1 MIGKVSVMSNRLRSF
16 LIVVMSIVVV
26 MAALPMNAFRVNADG
41 FLLYYDGNGGTY
53 TVNTSTYTI
62 YSKTPDDKGEVTVDD
77 NSAVGFIREGY
88 VFAGWNEKSD
98 GKGVTYTPNVTKFN
112 LTDLN
117 KNVTIYA
124 QWTKVCSITF
134 VPDFPDGATVISN
147 SMETQTVLEGQSASL
162 NGNQFSCEGYL
173 FIGWKDDA
181 GKGYEDNGNITV
193 SDNVTLHAQWKEA
206 CTVTFNANNGTGGTD
221 TQVVPKNEATT
232 LSSVSSLG
240 FTAPT
245 LTPAVSFIGW
255 SLGAEDKTIKY
266 TDTEKVT
273 LSADTNLFAQWA
285 ETTVITFAAGA
296 TDATGTMGTQTVGR
310 GYETTLLANGFK
322 RTGYNFKGWSKTPG
336 ATTADYTTTIN
347 LASDAEAT
355 LTLYAVWE
363 KKTYTVEFYDENGT
377 TKLTEISVPYEET
390 PTSTPN
396 PTKAPDDT
404 KVYTFA
410 GWSLK
415 DDDTN
420 TIVNP
425 LPTVTADVAYKAVYS
440 DQTRYYSVN
449 VSSSIPGVGTVSG
462 SGTSYEF
469 DQNATLKAELSAD
482 EISNGYYFVKW
493 KNYIDATISEQATYV
508 YQVKK
513 DIFWTAE
520 FSNEY
525 KVNFSCYPAGSAT
538 LTGGNAYVFG
548 GTAQLSV
555 TPNEGYYITGW
566 TKDGV
571 IVNDKN
577 DSYSFSIDKT
587 NGEEY
592 NVVVNL
598 DNQYTYTTVAS
609 PAVGGTVSDGGSTT
623 YGTAVSLNATPN
635 TENGYHFVNWS
646 DGTNTWTTQEL
657 SYTVKSTATLTAT
670 FANTY
675 VITANPDESSH
686 GSVSGGNTYTY
697 GDPVTLTAT
706 PNTAD
711 GYYFVGW
718 KKDGA
723 DISNTNPVLTFTLD
737 ASDHNYVAVFNNEYN
752 VSVVSSNTAHGSVS
766 GNATKTF
773 GEEATV
779 EAVPE
784 TGYHFVNWT
793 VNGTEV
799 SASATYAFTVKED
812 VKLQANFAIDRHT
825 VLFVNEDGTVLQ
837 SEVLEYGMTPVYTKA
852 TPTKPRTQQY
862 SYTFAGW
869 DKEITTVTADKTYTA
884 TYSSTINYYTVKYVN
899 DDGSVL
905 QEGQFAYGTNA
916 YYQQKATPTKKP
928 TAQFTYTFAG
938 WDNKVTLVT
947 DDVTY
952 TATYDYTI
960 NKYKVTFVNE
970 DGSVLQ
976 TGELEYGKMPVYE
989 KDTPTKASTV
999 QETFT
1004 FAGWDKEI
1012 SKVTGETVYTATYTA
1027 KAITKDD
1034 VNYKHFTVTFE
1045 TNGGSEVV
1053 AQLVAEGGVAFKPEE
1068 PMRERYTFGGWY
1080 VDAALTK
1087 PFSFATVITSD
1098 ITLYAKWIKGSQ
1110 DVDATYAIV
1119 GSGSMSWSTGSGEDI
1134 TVAVERSKEND
1145 SIATH
1150 FKGVQID
1157 GAELEY
1163 YNYELTDDNSGVII
1177 RADALEGLAVGSHT
1191 ITILYDDGKAE
1202 VELVIADANK
1212 PAETGEETTA
1222 TEAGGGEIVNITTEK
1237 SNYLGLWIALAIVA
1251 GVVIAAFPIF
1261 IIKRRSLK

>member
-26 MAALPMNAFRVNADG
+26 MAALPMNAFRVNADSENYEITYWANNNTG
-41 FLLYYDGNGGTY
+41 TTHLDKFPKSSGTTYPLLSNDTDTKFEFVGYIFDGWYSTAGSSGGIKYGDSTTIPEGVEAFDIYAHWRFDSENYIKVTYDPNGGSGVIHEDIVKKDIDFYLENQVFTAPDGKILAGWKDG
-53 TVNTSTYTI
+53 SGKSYTI
-62 YSKTPDDKGEVTVDD
+62 T
-77 NSAVGFIREGY
+77 
-88 VFAGWNEKSD
+88 EKVHSTSD
-98 GKGVTYTPNVTKFN
+98 
-112 LTDLN
+112 LTL
-117 KNVTIYA
+117 YA
-124 QWTKVCSITF
+124 QW
-134 VPDFPDGATVISN
+134 
-147 SMETQTVLEGQSASL
+147 
-162 NGNQFSCEGYL
+162 
-173 FIGWKDDA
+173 
-181 GKGYEDNGNITV
+181 ED
-193 SDNVTLHAQWKEA
+193 K
-206 CTVTFNANNGTGGTD
+206 CTVTFHENNGTDNTK
-221 TQVVPKNEATT
+221 TQDVPKNVSTA

-240 FTAPT
+240 FAAPT

-310 GYETTLLANGFK
+310 GYETTLLANGFD
-322 RTGYNFKGWSKTPG
+322 RTGYNFIGWSKTPG

-363 KKTYTVEFYDENGT
+363 KEEYTVEFYDEDGT
-377 TKLTEISVPYEET
+377 TKLFVLSVYYGDT
-390 PTSTPN
+390 PAPTIT
-396 PTKAPDDT
+396 PTKAPENT
-404 KVYTFA
+404 LVYTFA

-415 DDDTN
+415 DDTTN

-425 LPTVTADVAYKAVYS
+425 LPPVTGAVAYKAVYTS
-440 DQTRYYSVN
+440 TTRYYTVN
-449 VSSSIPGVGTVSG
+449 VSTEPNGIGSVTDSG
-462 SGTSYEF
+462 NNNYTYNSTI
-469 DQNATLKAELSAD
+469 TLGYTLTD
-482 EISNGYYFVKW
+482 EQIAQGYHFVKW
-493 KNYIDATISEQATYV
+493 KEANGEFISFNDTYV
-508 YQVKK
+508 YQIIK
-513 DIFWTAE
+513 DVNIVAE
-520 FSNEY
+520 FSNQYVIDVQPDSSEH
-525 KVNFSCYPAGSAT
+525 GSTSLADRYTFGQEVT
-538 LTGGNAYVFG
+538 LNAY
-548 GTAQLSV
+548 
-555 TPNEGYYITGW
+555 PNTENGYYIVSW
-566 TKDGV
+566 EKDGSIISDAGNSSSYTF
-571 IVNDKN
+571 IVDGAH
-577 DSYSFSIDKT
+577 SF
-587 NGEEY
+587 
-592 NVVVNL
+592 VVNF
-598 DNQYTYTTVAS
+598 DNTYFYSTAAS
-609 PAVGGTVSDGGSTT
+609 PAVGGTVSGGGSTT
-623 YGTAVSLNATPN
+623 YGTAVSLNATPD
-635 TENGYHFVNWS
+635 TANGYHFVNWS
-646 DGTNTWTTQEL
+646 DGTNTWTTPNL
-657 SYTVKSTATLTAT
+657 LYPVTSNATVTAT
-670 FANTY
+670 FDNKY
-675 VITANPDESSH
+675 VITAKPDDSSH

-697 GDPVTLTAT
+697 GDSVTLTAT

-718 KKDGA
+718 KKDGV
-723 DISNTNPVLTFTLD
+723 DISNTNPVLTFTVD
-737 ASDHNYVAVFNNEYN
+737 ASDHNYEAVFKNEYS

-766 GNATKTF
+766 GNVTYAY
-773 GEEATV
+773 GETATV
-779 EAVPE
+779 EATPE

-793 VNGTEV
+793 DESGTEK
-799 SASATYAFTVKED
+799 STDATYSFPVSRDIQLK
-812 VKLQANFAIDRHT
+812 ANFAIDRHT

-837 SEVLEYGMTPVYTKA
+837 SEVLEYGQTPVYTKA

-899 DDGSVL
+899 DDGTVL
-905 QEGQFAYGTNA
+905 QETQVAYGNNA
-916 YYQQKATPTKKP
+916 YYQQQTTPTKKP

-960 NKYKVTFVNE
+960 NKYKITFCNE

-976 TGELEYGKMPVYE
+976 TSELEYGKMPVYE
-989 KDTPTKASTV
+989 KETPTKASTV

-1080 VDAALTK
+1080 IDAALTK

-1134 TVAVERSKEND
+1134 TVAVERSKDND

-1212 PAETGEETTA
+1212 PAETVEETTA

-1237 SNYLGLWIALAIVA
+1237 SSYLGLWIALAIVA